1 MRKSFALII
10 SLGALVLSS
19 CSTPLVVLH
28 VNDTHS
34 HLEPIR
40 DDRNYGHGGIIE
52 RGAIVD
58 SVREARGAENVL
70 LLHAGDFNQGTS
82 YYTQFGGKL
91 ELESVNAFGYDC
103 ITLGNHEFDNG
114 VQDLADRLVQIK
126 CPVVC
131 ANLKLEGTPLEG
143 IVKPY
148 VIINRAGRKIGI
160 IGLTSDL
167 ASNVAYE
174 ISSSL
179 VQYDSE
185 EVTNRYAEYLKKRE
199 KCDLVILLSHLG
211 FKEDIKMAGLT
222 KDIDLIIGGHSHTF
236 LDDIHYEPNALGR
249 EIPIITD
256 GCWGY
261 SVGEL
266 IIR

>member
-1 MRKSFALII
+1 MKKSLIPIII
-10 SLGALVLSS
+10 SSALLVSA
-19 CSTPLVVLH
+19 CSPSLVILH

-40 DDRNYGHGGIIE
+40 DERGYGHGGIIE

-58 SVREARGAENVL
+58 SIRCARGDDNVL
-70 LLHAGDFNQGTS
+70 LIHAGDFNQGTS
-82 YYTQFGGKL
+82 YYNQFGGIP
-91 ELESVNAFGYDC
+91 ELESINAFGYDC
-103 ITLGNHEFDNG
+103 ITIGNHEFDNG
-114 VQDLADRLVQIK
+114 VQDLADRLAQIK

-143 IVKPY
+143 IVTPY
-148 VIINRAGRKIGI
+148 AIVTRAGKKIGI
-160 IGLTSDL
+160 IGLVSDL

-179 VQYDSE
+179 VQYNSA
-185 EVTNRYAEYLKKRE
+185 EVTNRYAEYLKKEE
-199 KCDLVILLSHLG
+199 KCDMVILLSHLG
-211 FKEDIKMAGLT
+211 FKEDKRIVPLT
-222 KDIDLIIGGHSHTF
+222 KDVDLVVGGHSHTF
-236 LDDIHYEPNALGR
+236 LDDIVYQTNASGKK
-249 EIPIITD
+249 IPIITD

-266 IIR
+266 IVK

>member
-1 MRKSFALII
+1 MKKSL
-10 SLGALVLSS
+10 ALVLSFGVLAVS
-19 CSTPLVVLH
+19 ACSPALVVLH

-40 DDRNYGHGGIIE
+40 DERNYGHGGIIE

-58 SVREARGAENVL
+58 SVICSRGKDNVL
-70 LLHAGDFNQGTS
+70 FLHAGDFNQGTS
-82 YYTQFGGKL
+82 YFNQFGGQP
-91 ELESVNAFGYDC
+91 ELEAVNAFGYDC
-103 ITLGNHEFDNG
+103 ITIGNHEFDNG
-114 VQDLADRLVQIK
+114 VQDLADRLAKIK
-126 CPVVC
+126 CPIVC

-143 IVKPY
+143 IVTPY
-148 VIINRAGRKIGI
+148 TIVYKAGKKIGI
-160 IGLTSDL
+160 IGLVSNL
-167 ASNVAYE
+167 ASNVSYE
-174 ISSSL
+174 ISSTL
-179 VQYDSE
+179 TQYDSA
-185 EVTNRYAEYLKKRE
+185 EVTNRYAEILRKQE

-211 FKEDIKMAGLT
+211 FSADKDIVKYT

-236 LDDIHYEPNALGR
+236 LDDIVYEKNAKGK

-266 IIR
+266 IVK

>member
-1 MRKSFALII
+1 MRKSLISIIIPCALLMSACSP
-10 SLGALVLSS
+10 SLVI
-19 CSTPLVVLH
+19 LH

-40 DDRNYGHGGIIE
+40 DERAYGHGGIIE

-58 SVREARGAENVL
+58 SIRLARGADKVL

-82 YYTQFGGKL
+82 YYNQFGGIP
-91 ELESVNAFGYDC
+91 ELESINAFGYDC
-103 ITLGNHEFDNG
+103 ITIGNHEFDNG
-114 VQDLADRLVQIK
+114 VQDLADRLAQIK

-143 IVKPY
+143 IVTPY
-148 VIINRAGRKIGI
+148 TIIMRAGKKIGI
-160 IGLTSDL
+160 IGLVSDL

-179 VQYDSE
+179 VQYDSA
-185 EVTNRYAEYLKKRE
+185 EVTNRYAEYLKKKE
-199 KCDLVILLSHLG
+199 KCDMVILLSHLG
-211 FKEDIKMAGLT
+211 FKADKKIAGQT
-222 KDIDLIIGGHSHTF
+222 KDVDLIVGGHSHTF
-236 LDDIHYEPNALGR
+236 LDDIVYQENASGKK
-249 EIPIITD
+249 IPIITD

-266 IIR
+266 IVK